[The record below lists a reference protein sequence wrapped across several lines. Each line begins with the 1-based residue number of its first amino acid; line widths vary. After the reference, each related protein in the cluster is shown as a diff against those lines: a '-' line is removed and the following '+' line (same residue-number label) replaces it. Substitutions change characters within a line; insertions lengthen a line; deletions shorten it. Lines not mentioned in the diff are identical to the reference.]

1 MKNKITIIGA
11 GYVGATIAYA
21 LTLKGIADD
30 IVLVDIDEKKAQ
42 AEADDIQHGVAAMGD
57 SAVRAG
63 TYADTADS
71 DLIIIIAGR
80 NRKPTETRLDMIHD
94 NIGIIKDVCE
104 QLKKHGARGVV
115 LLVSNPVDILTYY
128 CDKWLGL
135 PDGTVFGT
143 GCTLDTSRL
152 LRAVADYTGSP
163 VSEVSGYVIGEHGE
177 SQVPVWSG
185 ITVQQKPFA
194 DYCALHG
201 FEEIKQTIQD
211 RVKSLGTRIIAAKG
225 RTHYGIATC
234 VCMLA
239 DAVLHQKET
248 LASVTSPLHG
258 EYGLQEVALSLPCII
273 SGNGIVRK
281 QVPSLT
287 DEEQAKLKNS
297 ADKLKST
304 LMEMS

>member
-1 MKNKITIIGA
+1 
-11 GYVGATIAYA
+11 
-21 LTLKGIADD
+21 
-30 IVLVDIDEKKAQ
+30 
-42 AEADDIQHGVAAMGD
+42 MGD

-71 DLIIIIAGR
+71 NLIVITAGR

-115 LLVSNPVDILTYY
+115 LLVSNPVDVLTYY

-177 SQVPVWSG
+177 SQVPLWSS
-185 ITVQQKPFA
+185 IAVQGKPVA
-194 DYCALHG
+194 EYCTLHG
-201 FEEIKQTIQD
+201 LIWNEEIRQTIQN
-211 RVKSLGTRIIAAKG
+211 RVKSLGTQIIAAKG

-248 LASVTSPLHG
+248 VASVTSPLNG
-258 EYGLQEVALSLPCII
+258 EYGLHEVALSLPCII
-273 SGNGIVRK
+273 SGKGIVRK
-281 QVPSLT
+281 QVPILT

-297 ADKLKST
+297 AEKLKTT
-304 LMEMS
+304 LTEMS